1 MRRFT
6 TRSSVGLA
14 STRASRHLAAD
25 DYTEIIAFRSQM
37 MWIQAASEIAAEI
50 DIKEIVTRL
59 RHPLTTACLVSR
71 VSLPRNARGNEAT
84 VTVTRAPGRGWLVT
98 CANGGGAPDR
108 AVTHWW
114 EPSSVFGLL
123 GRLKAGRIATGEG
136 PSLCLCMCACT
147 CACAISFI

>member
-1 MRRFT
+1 MRRLT

-71 VSLPRNARGNEAT
+71 VSLPRNARRKEAT
-84 VTVTRAPGRGWLVT
+84 VTRARGRDV
-98 CANGGGAPDR
+98 
-108 AVTHWW
+108 AVACDVRQWRRSSRSSRDTPWW
-114 EPSSVFGLL
+114 EPRASSVFGLL

-136 PSLCLCMCACT
+136 PSL
-147 CACAISFI
+147 